1 MAGTQCFHCH
11 DLGSIPDWGTKI
23 LKASLC
29 GPKKK
34 KKCLLFV
41 FIVGTTEAF
50 DF

>member
-34 KKCLLFV
+34 KKKV
-41 FIVGTTEAF
+41 FAF
-50 DF
+50 CFHSRNY